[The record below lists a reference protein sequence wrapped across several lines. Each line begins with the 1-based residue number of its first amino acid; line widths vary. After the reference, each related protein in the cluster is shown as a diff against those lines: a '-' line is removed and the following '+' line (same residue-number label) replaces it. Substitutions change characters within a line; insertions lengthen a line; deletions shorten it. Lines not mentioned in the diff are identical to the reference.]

1 MTQGYVPETCACGHP
16 SGDHLSNRARGLT
29 VKFGRCLI
37 PGCDCK
43 VFTDRVEERE
53 VPHAA

>member
-1 MTQGYVPETCACGHP
+1 MTQGYVPEACACGHP
-16 SGDHLSNRARGLT
+16 RGDHLSNRARGLT

-43 VFTDRVEERE
+43 VFTERVEERE